1 MTNPIAYNIRR
12 LKKLHNMTSR
22 QLAKKLGLSKDTV
35 DSYAIGRLTPK
46 PETLRKI
53 AEVFG
58 VPVEELT
65 KPPDEILRNSYR
77 DYVESTNQLKSA
89 FDKLMTNP
97 GNTAILKEIET
108 IRKEAEQKREFFNN
122 LVSEIIPVKYVPLY
136 ESAVPAGH
144 PLELCS
150 DNIISWQPV
159 PQYMDVDCAVRVT
172 GDSLTEAGIGEGD
185 ILLVKQTNAAN
196 EGDLIIAAI
205 DNGYTVKYLVKNE
218 DTYLL
223 RPANSK
229 YKDIPVKTENARI
242 IGVVKG
248 ILKAPPSPPRSK
260 GW

>member
-1 MTNPIAYNIRR
+1 MINPIAYNIRR
-12 LKKLHNMTSR
+12 LKKLHNITSR

-46 PETLRKI
+46 PNTLQKI

-65 KPPDEILRNSYR
+65 KPPEETLRSSYK
-77 DYVESTNQLKSA
+77 DYVESTNQLKA
-89 FDKLMTNP
+89 VFDKLMTNP
-97 GNTAILKEIET
+97 GNKAILKEIES
-108 IRKEAEQKREFFNN
+108 IQKEVESKRAFFNN

-136 ESAVPAGH
+136 ENAVQAGN

-150 DNIISWQPV
+150 ENIVSWQPV
-159 PQYMDVDCAVRVT
+159 PQSMDVDCAVKGMVN
-172 GDSLTEAGIGEGD
+172 SLAEAGISEGD
-185 ILLVKQTNAAN
+185 VLLVKQTNVAN
-196 EGDLIIAAI
+196 QGDLIIAAS

-229 YKDIPVKTENARI
+229 YKDITWQNENARI
-242 IGVVKG
+242 VGVVKG
-248 ILKAPPSPPRSK
+248 ILKVS
-260 GW
+260 